1 MNIAILG
8 TGAYGMALSSMFLK
22 NKCKITMWTK
32 IEEEF
37 INLNN
42 NRCNEKVLPGY
53 YIDKSVT
60 FTLDMQKAISS
71 ARIVVIAIPIQY
83 LTSTM
88 LEVKKYYNKNQH
100 ICIASKGIL
109 DDKYVLPHKIV
120 RKILNTKNVSVISGP
135 TFAIDMV
142 NNALMGLVV
151 AGKCIKTNDIIK
163 NALQN
168 DSLIVSV
175 SSDIDGTELCGA
187 IKNIMAIG
195 SGIIDGMGYPESTRC
210 MFFTK
215 CFYEMMNL
223 IYNLGGNKASAL
235 TYAGVGDL
243 LLTCTSYKSRNYT
256 YGKMLGQKN
265 DIEVIDEYVNK
276 TTIEGRY
283 TLNVLYKL
291 LKKKRINFQIIN
303 AMYSIV
309 YRNANPDLLINY
321 LKK

>member
-1 MNIAILG
+1 MNITILG
-8 TGAYGMALSSMFLK
+8 TGAYGIALSSMFLK
-22 NKCKITMWTK
+22 NNCKITMWTK

-37 INLNN
+37 INLEN
-42 NRCNEKVLPGY
+42 NRCNENALPGY
-53 YIDKSVT
+53 YIDKRIN
-60 FTLDMQKAISS
+60 FTMDVQKAIKDTK
-71 ARIVVIAIPIQY
+71 IIVIAVPIQY
-83 LTSTM
+83 LTSTI

-109 DDKYVLPHKIV
+109 DDNYSLPHKVV
-120 RKILNTKNVSVISGP
+120 RKILHTKNVSVISGP
-135 TFAIDMV
+135 TFAIDMI

-151 AGKCIKTNDIIK
+151 AGKNVRTNDIIK

-175 SSDIDGTELCGA
+175 SSDIDGAELCGA

-235 TYAGVGDL
+235 TYAGIGDL

-256 YGKMLGQKN
+256 YGKLLGQKN
-265 DIEVIDEYVNK
+265 DKEIIDEYVNK

-303 AMYSIV
+303 SMYSIV
-309 YRNANPDLLINY
+309 YKNANPDLLINY